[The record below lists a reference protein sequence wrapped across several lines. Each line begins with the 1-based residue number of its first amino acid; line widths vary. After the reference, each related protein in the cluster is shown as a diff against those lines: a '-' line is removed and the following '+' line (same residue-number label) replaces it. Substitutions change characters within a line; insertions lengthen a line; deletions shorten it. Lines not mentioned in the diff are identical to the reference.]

1 LHFGKPQLIAALLLL
16 AFVLQCVWLMA
27 HAPLAGTELQYHASE
42 VVPSAQHSPL
52 TNLLATVPARIL
64 RVAPDAS
71 SPALWAIMRCA
82 FTAVGLLLGAAV
94 WYIAR
99 RLYGNGGGYIAL
111 ALYCFSPAAVAHSST
126 VGPEIVSACG
136 AFGMMWTAIA
146 TAHTLYAPREV
157 VLWNWKRIVLLGV
170 TIALGVGG
178 QFAVALLLILALAF
192 MFYLVPHRIA
202 AAAAIM
208 GSGCVVALPLLLVV
222 YGFHFGEFG
231 ASLAH
236 ASWAEWSGETIG
248 HAAAWKMVGIFVLG
262 NSPGFALLL
271 VISLMAFATWRH
283 TRYFGTWAPLVTMA
297 VLVVL
302 TLLMPRA
309 AGFSFLLLML
319 PFALVF
325 VAGVCADLLAI
336 QNMLGRSLITGVVIA
351 VLITHAL
358 FSLVGLRH
366 LSTPPPA
373 SHPAG
378 GTPHATI
385 HPQKQVKTGQ
395 KPAIT

>member
-1 LHFGKPQLIAALLLL
+1 MHFGKPQLIAALLLL

-27 HAPLAGTELQYHASE
+27 HIPIADTELQYHASE
-42 VVPSAQHSPL
+42 AAPNRLHSPL
-52 TNLLATVPARIL
+52 TNLLATVPARVL
-64 RVAPDAS
+64 RVTPDAS
-71 SPALWAIMRCA
+71 SPLVWLALRCA

-99 RLYGNGGGYIAL
+99 RLYGNSGGYIAL
-111 ALYCFSPAAVAHSST
+111 TLYCFSPAAVAHSAT

-178 QFAVALLLILALAF
+178 QFAVALLLVLALAF

-208 GSGCVVALPLLLVV
+208 VAGCVVALSLLLVV
-222 YGFHFGEFG
+222 YGFHVGELG

-248 HAAAWKMVGIFVLG
+248 HAAAWKMVGIFILG

-271 VISLMAFATWRH
+271 AISLVAFATWPH
-283 TRYFGTWAPLVTMA
+283 TRYFGTSAPLLTSV

-309 AGFSFLLLML
+309 AGFSFLLVML

-325 VAGVCADLLAI
+325 VAGVCADLLSAK
-336 QNMLGRSLITGVVIA
+336 NVMLRSLLTGVIIA

-366 LSTPPPA
+366 LSAPPA
-373 SHPAG
+373 THPARR
-378 GTPHATI
+378 TPHATI
-385 HPQKQVKTGQ
+385 HPQNRVKPGQ
-395 KPAIT
+395 KPAIA